1 MCKRNDDQT
10 ETFFKRIGFEWI
22 RSFIVNLYIYIYTY
36 FLTYFYTLS
45 IFDKN
50 YNETNLYIYIYVR
63 NMYFCF
69 QSNFSINSD
78 RLSFAKFFHSAWNQ

>member
-10 ETFFKRIGFEWI
+10 ETFFKRIEFELD
-22 RSFIVNLYIYIYTY
+22 SFIHCESIYIYTY